1 MGELY
6 IERKEVSQILRKKV
20 FFVEE
25 GDYGKCYSL
34 IGPNGIGKTTLIRHL
49 SDELE
54 RAAKPHTYYFNTVLE
69 AGTSFWQFWTVL
81 ILKFSD
87 TIGEEELRDAPVPN
101 DRLVEKILKSYQF
114 FEENIGHQD
123 DVVFKMNATR
133 ELSSLFEYYT
143 KLGIRMILTI
153 DEFDRAQAIFKDG
166 QFFQRLFGLTPKGAN
181 RLNLSIITISRRSV
195 STIAHHMQEGSNFQ
209 DAFPALALK
218 GFSNEELEEYFNF
231 YRDMPCGLLE
241 EKERQQILCLCGRSP
256 GLLMQMRDEIENL
269 DGSPVD
275 IGWIFRERGA
285 FIKTAYE
292 RMCTLMR
299 TEYVNQSKTRSSMG
313 IFIEK
318 FIGPAYSE
326 KLNEWV
332 EKLYDYGFVTRVE
345 KSEKNVFELAGLTDY
360 RDKGELVYEPIS
372 PYFVDFVK
380 DFAVLDELDSLAA
393 MLEQTERSIR
403 DLWLLGSHHLIAL
416 IKLRKLLSFHMAD
429 LKHLLRPCPVFH
441 IKEQHTGGVR
451 IIGAERS
458 GQAVC
463 EIIFRQHDLFHPF
476 PQIWLMLL
484 HPENLWRRKSG
495 EGNIRGISRQ
505 CFLSDHLI

>member
-326 KLNEWV
+326 KLYEWV

-345 KSEKNVFELAGLTDY
+345 KSEKIVFELAGLTDY
-360 RDKGELVYEPIS
+360 RD
-372 PYFVDFVK
+372 
-380 DFAVLDELDSLAA
+380 
-393 MLEQTERSIR
+393 
-403 DLWLLGSHHLIAL
+403 
-416 IKLRKLLSFHMAD
+416 
-429 LKHLLRPCPVFH
+429 
-441 IKEQHTGGVR
+441 
-451 IIGAERS
+451 
-458 GQAVC
+458 
-463 EIIFRQHDLFHPF
+463 
-476 PQIWLMLL
+476 
-484 HPENLWRRKSG
+484 
-495 EGNIRGISRQ
+495 
-505 CFLSDHLI
+505 